1 MSAPVVIAA
10 SAKHTATL
18 IFLHGLGDTGQGWAS
33 AMAAIRP
40 SHVKV
45 ICPTAPTMPVTLN
58 AGFRMPSWFDLKTLD
73 VSGPEDEEGILTAT
87 KSIHNMIAAEVQA
100 GIESKNILLGGF
112 SQGGALALYSALTYP
127 ETLAGVAALSCWLP
141 LHKSFPA
148 AMRCSDA
155 LKVLQCHGDCDPV
168 VPYKWGQMTASV
180 LKTLLKSTDF
190 QTYRG
195 LMHTSSE
202 EELHDI
208 KKFIESN
215 LSQ

>member
-1 MSAPVVIAA
+1 
-10 SAKHTATL
+10 
-18 IFLHGLGDTGQGWAS
+18 
-33 AMAAIRP
+33 
-40 SHVKV
+40 
-45 ICPTAPTMPVTLN
+45 
-58 AGFRMPSWFDLKTLD
+58 
-73 VSGPEDEEGILTAT
+73 
-87 KSIHNMIAAEVQA
+87 MIAAEVQA

-155 LKVLQCHGDCDPV
+155 LKVGNFCNMYVLSSTKNAILLKVLQCHGDCDPV